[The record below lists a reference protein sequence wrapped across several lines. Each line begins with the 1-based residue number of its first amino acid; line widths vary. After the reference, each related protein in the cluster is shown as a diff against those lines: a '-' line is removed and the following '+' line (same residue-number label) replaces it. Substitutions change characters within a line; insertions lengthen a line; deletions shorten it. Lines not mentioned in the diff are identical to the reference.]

1 MRIIICF
8 VLFFSAQLFAF
19 DSQFWADIQKFPVP
33 QWKPAET
40 PENTKARAI
49 YFEGEKYRGKPT
61 EVFAYYCTPGM
72 LAGDTSK
79 DKNLPAVVCVHG
91 GGGRAYYKWVELWA
105 SRGYAAI
112 AIDWRGNGPEP
123 KFKNPAP
130 EQRKK
135 YSAYFLTQRKH
146 LENGG
151 PEHTPQTTSLDDGKA
166 ERDAWPYQAVGAI
179 VRAHSLVR
187 SFKEVDAGRTAITG
201 ISWGGYLTCL
211 TSAIDGR
218 FKAAVPVYGCGFLF
232 DFPKNWEA
240 SIGSK
245 KAARW
250 IELFDPSKSLEV
262 EKIPMLFV
270 NSPTDKWY
278 PLSIWTKS
286 ASLARAQTL
295 IISTLKHSHEHGWA
309 PPEIEAFI
317 ASKINGAPEL
327 ARLGDVRKNGA
338 TIFCAAPDA
347 AKIKDAQLFYTVS
360 EGDSWK
366 DFKWQSAPAKLNG
379 GKISAALPP
388 AARAAYISI
397 TDTLGR
403 RTTTNALI
411 F

>member
-1 MRIIICF
+1 MRTIICF

-33 QWKPAET
+33 QWRPAET
-40 PENTKARAI
+40 PETTKARAI
-49 YFEGEKYRGKPT
+49 YFEGEIFKGKPT
-61 EVFAYYCTPGM
+61 EVFAYYCTPGI
-72 LAGDTSK
+72 LTGDLSK

-91 GGGRAYYKWVELWA
+91 GGGRAYCKWVELWA
-105 SRGYAAI
+105 SKGYAAI
-112 AIDWRGNGPEP
+112 AIDWRGNGSEP
-123 KFKNPAP
+123 KYKNPTP
-130 EQRKK
+130 EQRKRQN
-135 YSAYFLTQRKH
+135 AYFLTQRKH

-187 SFKEVDAGRTAITG
+187 SFKEVDADRTAITG
-201 ISWGGYLTCL
+201 ISWGGYLTSL

-232 DFPKNWEA
+232 DFPQNWA
-240 SIGSK
+240 KSVGSK
-245 KAARW
+245 KADRW

-286 ASLARAQTL
+286 AALARAQTL
-295 IISTLKHSHEHGWA
+295 IIAGLKHSHEHGWE

-317 ASKINGAPEL
+317 ASKINGAPPFVN
-327 ARLGDVRKNGA
+327 LGDLRKNA
-338 TIFCAAPDA
+338 STVSCAAPDA

-366 DFKWQSAPAKLNG
+366 DFKWQSAPAKLDG
-379 GKISAALPP
+379 GKISAVLPSN
-388 AARAAYISI
+388 ARAAYISI

-403 RTTTNALI
+403 RITTNALI